1 MRFVLFNK
9 NNNKKK
15 WHIFF
20 SYIATN
26 KQIVITYI
34 GCANGVDGLVS
45 HPPKQ
50 NKNNIFADAD
60 ISTFEIT
67 SSVLCYRSAR
77 NRFDLLD
84 EFGTPP
90 TSYSQWRC
98 YIHPKYYCNCHLIL
112 MILKLRL
119 ISTIISMI
127 QCIVTDRVATIIP
140 FIKTSQNYINK
151 VMRIFSLIEI
161 DKKIKRFYLL
171 SFLYAFTRQVMR
183 VFSIHTLVTPN
194 QLNAAHSNV

>member
-1 MRFVLFNK
+1 MRIFRLSKSPLQSCAIEVRETVLIYWMNLVHHQRHTR
-9 NNNKKK
+9 NDA
-15 WHIFF
+15 
-20 SYIATN
+20 ATFIQN
-26 KQIVITYI
+26 IIVI
-34 GCANGVDGLVS
+34 V
-45 HPPKQ
+45 
-50 NKNNIFADAD
+50 
-60 ISTFEIT
+60 IS
-67 SSVLCYRSAR
+67 S
-77 NRFDLLD
+77 
-84 EFGTPP
+84 
-90 TSYSQWRC
+90 
-98 YIHPKYYCNCHLIL
+98 L

-161 DKKIKRFYLL
+161 DKKIERFYLL
-171 SFLYAFTRQVMR
+171 SFSYAFTRQVMR

>member
-1 MRFVLFNK
+1 MRIFRLSKSPLQSCAIEVRETVLIYWMNLVHHQRHTR
-9 NNNKKK
+9 NDAA
-15 WHIFF
+15 IF
-20 SYIATN
+20 IQN
-26 KQIVITYI
+26 IIVI
-34 GCANGVDGLVS
+34 V
-45 HPPKQ
+45 
-50 NKNNIFADAD
+50 
-60 ISTFEIT
+60 IS
-67 SSVLCYRSAR
+67 S
-77 NRFDLLD
+77 
-84 EFGTPP
+84 
-90 TSYSQWRC
+90 
-98 YIHPKYYCNCHLIL
+98 L

-151 VMRIFSLIEI
+151 VMRIFSLIES

>member
-1 MRFVLFNK
+1 MRIFRLSKSPLQSCAIEVRETVLIYWMNLVPPTDQRHTR
-9 NNNKKK
+9 NDAA
-15 WHIFF
+15 IF
-20 SYIATN
+20 IQN
-26 KQIVITYI
+26 IIVI
-34 GCANGVDGLVS
+34 V
-45 HPPKQ
+45 
-50 NKNNIFADAD
+50 
-60 ISTFEIT
+60 IS
-67 SSVLCYRSAR
+67 S
-77 NRFDLLD
+77 
-84 EFGTPP
+84 
-90 TSYSQWRC
+90 
-98 YIHPKYYCNCHLIL
+98 L

-161 DKKIKRFYLL
+161 DKKIERFYLL
-171 SFLYAFTRQVMR
+171 SFSYAFTRQVMR

>member
-1 MRFVLFNK
+1 MRIFRLSKSPLQSCAIEVRETVLIYWMNLVHHQRHTR
-9 NNNKKK
+9 NDA
-15 WHIFF
+15 
-20 SYIATN
+20 ATFIQN
-26 KQIVITYI
+26 IIVI
-34 GCANGVDGLVS
+34 V
-45 HPPKQ
+45 
-50 NKNNIFADAD
+50 
-60 ISTFEIT
+60 IS
-67 SSVLCYRSAR
+67 S
-77 NRFDLLD
+77 
-84 EFGTPP
+84 
-90 TSYSQWRC
+90 
-98 YIHPKYYCNCHLIL
+98 L